1 MRGRRSRHNQ
11 FQQRTSCAEDGH
23 CMCSRC
29 GHSAV
34 HVKGIPCR
42 SFLCP
47 VCHIPLTR
55 SQNNSHS
62 VISNSSK
69 VKSKTVTPPKV
80 NTELCIGCGNC
91 VEVCPV
97 EAILINDGKASIK
110 KDICIN
116 CRICA
121 NECPVGAIY

>member
-11 FQQRTSCAEDGH
+11 FQQRTSCAEDEL
-23 CMCSRC
+23 CICSGC
-29 GHSAV
+29 GYSTI
-34 HVKGIPCR
+34 HVKGRPCR
-42 SFLCP
+42 NFLCP
-47 VCHIPLTR
+47 VCHVPLTR

-62 VISNSSK
+62 AISNSGK
-69 VKSKTVTPPKV
+69 AKSKTFTPPKV
-80 NTELCIGCGNC
+80 NTELCTGCGNC

-97 EAILINDGKASIK
+97 EAISLTDGRAIIEEIK
-110 KDICIN
+110 CTN